1 MFTGD
6 ATKNN
11 WLKIISKILAVCR
24 SLPLSTVLGL
34 EPSRS
39 VRGGFNEGCTLSI
52 GVSADSP
59 KITHAYISETQ
70 LLPAFA
76 SRTGCLLL
84 WAGQWRSTYLS
95 QAESLTKPQCF
106 SKPNNLFTR
115 EPWQVLMGGLSG
127 LLAVQRKIN
136 DQRRSICHDREASDF
151 HLCWRFASRRRWRQT
166 ASSQLFLQGHRNS
179 TDMNQS
185 QITSLMAAAPV
196 PPQFLCCGFTVCC
209 SKAAKVTNFVF
220 ASAGAVE
227 TRRGSHSSQNKL
239 PCHRVQQNK
248 ANVVFL
254 GLFLFPGG
262 CVCLLLDTFHS
273 VFIYTR
279 DKTCIISAASQH
291 QKTEPSAGLQLLL
304 TSQWRKPEGTLKT
317 TRSVGFRQ

>member
-11 WLKIISKILAVCR
+11 SLKIISKLLAVCR
-24 SLPLSTVLGL
+24 SLLLLTVLGL

-39 VRGGFNEGCTLSI
+39 VRGSFNEGCTLSI

-127 LLAVQRKIN
+127 LLAFQRKIN
-136 DQRRSICHDREASDF
+136 DQRRRICHNREASDF
-151 HLCWRFASRRRWRQT
+151 HLCWRFASRWRWRQT

-185 QITSLMAAAPV
+185 QITSLMAVAPV
-196 PPQFLCCGFTVCC
+196 PPQLLPPTHVLPCFCVVVLQFV
-209 SKAAKVTNFVF
+209 AAKQLK
-220 ASAGAVE
+220 
-227 TRRGSHSSQNKL
+227 SQT
-239 PCHRVQQNK
+239 
-248 ANVVFL
+248 
-254 GLFLFPGG
+254 LFLE
-262 CVCLLLDTFHS
+262 VLELLRLDAALIHPRTNS
-273 VFIYTR
+273 RVTESN
-279 DKTCIISAASQH
+279 KTKQ
-291 QKTEPSAGLQLLL
+291 
-304 TSQWRKPEGTLKT
+304 TLC
-317 TRSVGFRQ
+317 F